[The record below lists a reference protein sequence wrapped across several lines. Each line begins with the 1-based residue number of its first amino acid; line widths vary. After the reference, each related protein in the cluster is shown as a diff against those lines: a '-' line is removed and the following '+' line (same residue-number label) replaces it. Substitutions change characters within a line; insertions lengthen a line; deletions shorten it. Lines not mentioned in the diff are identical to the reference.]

1 VAVATSLE
9 TTMTNATQSLKN
21 RLRLCSQLNTFK
33 CALKCVLRS
42 ALIFACLFASNVMA
56 KSVGLVVTGIGG
68 NEEYAQ
74 NFREQGL
81 SVVEALRSVGD
92 DDQDFVLLSDEAATR
107 DAVLDQMQAFA
118 KIDSQWFYLVLIGH
132 GTIDSETWRF
142 NLPGDDIATDD
153 LVAALADITSPE
165 QVVLVGTSAS
175 GAVLDILSQPGRHV
189 VTATKSGG
197 ELNVVRFPEFFAQ
210 AMATTAADT
219 DRNEILTL
227 AEAYRFS
234 NEKTQDYYTEKKLLA
249 SEHARLEGDKPDR
262 VALARLGSLKSA
274 KDDPAVA
281 QLLEKRLVLED
292 EFLALKAR
300 KPSMDTA
307 LFYEELEPLLV
318 DIARLQQEIDSVTG
332 WVDTNE

>member
-1 VAVATSLE
+1 MATATTLE
-9 TTMTNATQSLKN
+9 ALMIGIFQSQK
-21 RLRLCSQLNTFK
+21 T
-33 CALKCVLRS
+33 RS
-42 ALIFACLFASNVMA
+42 AEWHLLVRRIRKGVQISAFSVACFVAPNVMA

-68 NEEYAQ
+68 NEEYADE
-74 NFREQGL
+74 FRKQGL

-92 DDQDFVLLSDEAATR
+92 EDQDFVLLSDDAASR
-107 DAVLDQMQAFA
+107 DAILEQMQALA
-118 KIDSQWFYLVLIGH
+118 KIDAQWFYLVLIGH
-132 GTIDSETWRF
+132 GTIDAETWRF
-142 NLPGDDIATDD
+142 NLPGDDLTTDD
-153 LVAALADITSPE
+153 LVAALADISSQE
-165 QVVLVGTSAS
+165 QVVMIGTSAS

-197 ELNVVRFPEFFAQ
+197 ELNVVRFPGFFAE

-234 NEKTQDYYTEKKLLA
+234 NEKTQNYYLDKKLLA
-249 SEHARLEGDKPDR
+249 SEHARLEGEQPDR
-262 VALARLGSLKSA
+262 VALARLGSLKTA

-281 QLLEKRLVLED
+281 QLLEERLVLED

-300 KPSMDTA
+300 KPEMDTA
-307 LFYEELEPLLV
+307 LYYEELEPLLLA
-318 DIARLQQEIDSVTG
+318 IARLQQKIDSVTG

>member
-1 VAVATSLE
+1 MATATTLE
-9 TTMTNATQSLKN
+9 ALMIGIFQSQKTRSAGWHLLVRRIRN
-21 RLRLCSQLNTFK
+21 GLQI
-33 CALKCVLRS
+33 S
-42 ALIFACLFASNVMA
+42 ALIVACFVAPNVMA

-68 NEEYAQ
+68 NEEYAD
-74 NFREQGL
+74 NFRKQGL

-92 DDQDFVLLSDEAATR
+92 EDQDFVLLSDEAASR
-107 DAVLDQMQAFA
+107 NAVLEQMQALS
-118 KIDSQWFYLVLIGH
+118 KIDAQWFYLVLIGH

-142 NLPGDDIATDD
+142 NLPGDDLTTDD
-153 LVAALADITSPE
+153 LVAALADISSQE
-165 QVVLVGTSAS
+165 QVVMIGTSAS

-197 ELNVVRFPEFFAQ
+197 ELNVVRFPGFFAE

-234 NEKTQDYYTEKKLLA
+234 NEKTQNYYLDKKLLA
-249 SEHARLEGDKPDR
+249 SEHARLEGEQPDR
-262 VALARLGSLKSA
+262 VALARLGSLKTA

-281 QLLEKRLVLED
+281 QLLEERLVLED

-300 KPSMDTA
+300 KPEMDTA
-307 LFYEELEPLLV
+307 LYYEELEPLLLA
-318 DIARLQQEIDSVTG
+318 IARLQQKIDSVTG